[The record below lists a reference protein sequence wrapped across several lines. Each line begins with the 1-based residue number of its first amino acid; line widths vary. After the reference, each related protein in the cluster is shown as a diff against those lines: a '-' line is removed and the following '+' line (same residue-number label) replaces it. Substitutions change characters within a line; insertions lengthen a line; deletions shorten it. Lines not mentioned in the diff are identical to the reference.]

1 MKTVTRTCP
10 ICGSNDESK
19 IFAEANLDEKKL
31 DGFAFASRK
40 KPEYMHY
47 RLVWCL
53 RCDLIYANPAP
64 TQDTLANAY
73 QKADFNSSEESHFAS
88 RVYGS
93 LLAEIIDKLSDLDG
107 AMDIGTGDGAFLE
120 QLLARGFTGV
130 VGVEP
135 SESPIM
141 AARPDIRPLI
151 KRGVFNPQDFKPGS
165 FSLITCFQTLEH
177 IYNPLEI
184 CETFYRLLKNGGA
197 VFLICHNFRSY
208 SAKLLGMKSPIF
220 DVEHMQ
226 LFSPKSV
233 RATLEKCGFRVI
245 QVKVIANTYPLRYW
259 VKLFPFRES
268 FKAACLSALNKTGL
282 GSLPVPVFAGN
293 IAVIGYK

>member
-1 MKTVTRTCP
+1 METVTRKCP

-31 DGFAFASRK
+31 DGFSFASRK
-40 KPEYMHY
+40 KPEYMFY
-47 RLVWCL
+47 RLVCCL
-53 RCDLIYANPAP
+53 SCDLIYASPAP
-64 TQDTLANAY
+64 APDNLANAY
-73 QKADFNSSEESHFAS
+73 QKADFNSSEESQFAS
-88 RVYGS
+88 RAYGC
-93 LLAEIIDKLSDLDG
+93 LLAKIIGKLSDLDG
-107 AMDIGTGDGAFLE
+107 ALDVGTGDGAFLE

-141 AARPDIRPLI
+141 AARHDIRPLI

-177 IYNPLEI
+177 LSNPLEV

-197 VFLICHNFRSY
+197 VFLVCHNFRSF
-208 SAKLLGMKSPIF
+208 SAKFLGMKSPIF

-226 LFSPKSV
+226 LFSPKSA
-233 RATLEKCGFRVI
+233 RTTLGKCGFSNI
-245 QVKVIANTYPLRYW
+245 QVKVITNTYPLSYW
-259 VKLFPFRES
+259 VKLFPFKES
-268 FKAACLSALNKTGL
+268 FKAVCLSALKKTGL